1 MSRQRVNLF
10 SNLFSA
16 PQKKSHEGY
25 DKSLERLKI
34 IFQESGDFYT
44 HVPLFHQQ
52 QKQTVPCM
60 MIHPRAG
67 VVLFNIFT
75 HSAKELES
83 VKASLATKK
92 DKDPD
97 IKSSDAK
104 SFIQLRFD
112 EIFHTEL
119 SPVHSILV
127 CPHLSEA
134 EFDALDESFHALIS
148 KSLVIFN
155 DSSDESCRQRLF
167 REDERTYDTDMI
179 KQALFGEFVLPDTNT
194 LMSLEQQKAV
204 HLAFEKEL
212 AIIALPGSGKSS
224 VLVAKALR
232 EKMTKP
238 KLRLILLCKHA
249 CNVHALQALI
259 FKSIENSRWGLNP
272 AEILVDS
279 FESLQKRS
287 RGNEHY
293 DLVVCD
299 EINEENIHVARKLL
313 GKKGRLL
320 LSSSYDL
327 ETPLAYSLTQSYRL
341 SPALCAACEGLK
353 VEKLRESLSLQS
365 GNTFM
370 NTILILET
378 LLQEVE
384 AREISI
390 VHHSKE
396 ELFNLQHEINSFFTP
411 ISSLFDAPHKQED
424 LLLYPLSRL
433 SCVLNRYVIVI
444 VDSSHASDTIELISR
459 ATRKSFILSHSEE
472 IHQLIKGNTY
482 ETS

>member
-1 MSRQRVNLF
+1 MNLF

-16 PQKKSHEGY
+16 PKKKSHEVY
-25 DKSLERLKI
+25 DEGLERLKI
-34 IFQESGDFYT
+34 VFQESGDFYT
-44 HVPLFHQQ
+44 QIPLFHQQ
-52 QKQTVPCM
+52 QKQTIPCM

-67 VVLFNIFT
+67 VVLFNLFS
-75 HSAKELES
+75 HSAKELEG

-104 SFIQLRFD
+104 SLIQLRFD
-112 EIFHTEL
+112 EIFHTQL
-119 SPVHSILV
+119 SPVHSLLV
-127 CPHLSEA
+127 CPNLSEA
-134 EFDALDESFHALIS
+134 EFDALDESFHALIP
-148 KSLVIFN
+148 KNLAIFN
-155 DSSDESCRQRLF
+155 NSSDESCRQNVF
-167 REDERTYDTDMI
+167 QQSESSYDTDMI
-179 KQALFGEFVLPDTNT
+179 KEAIFGEFVLPDTNT

-204 HLAFEKEL
+204 HLSFEKEL

-224 VLVAKALR
+224 VLVSKALR
-232 EKMTKP
+232 EKMTNP

-259 FKSIENSRWGLNP
+259 FKSIENSHWGLNP

-299 EINEENIHVARKLL
+299 DIGEKDLSTARKLL

-320 LSSSYDL
+320 LSSSYAI
-327 ETPLAYSLTQSYRL
+327 ETPLEYPLTQNYRL
-341 SPALCAACEGLK
+341 SPALCAACEGLE

-365 GNTFM
+365 GNPFM
-370 NTILILET
+370 NTILILKT
-378 LLQEVE
+378 LLQEVK
-384 AREISI
+384 ASEISI

-396 ELFNLQHEINSFFTP
+396 ELLNLQNEINTFFTP
-411 ISSLFDAPHKQED
+411 ISSLFDAPHKQEN

-444 VDSSHASDTIELISR
+444 VDSPHAGDTIELISR
-459 ATRKSFILSHSEE
+459 ATGKSFILSHREE
-472 IHQLIKGNTY
+472 IHQLIKGKTR
-482 ETS
+482 ETL